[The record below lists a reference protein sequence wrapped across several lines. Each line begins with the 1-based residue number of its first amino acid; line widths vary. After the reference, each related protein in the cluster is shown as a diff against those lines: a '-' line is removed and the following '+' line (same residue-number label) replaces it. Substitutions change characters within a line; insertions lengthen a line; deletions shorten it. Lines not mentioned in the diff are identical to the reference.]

1 MFSQP
6 LDLGRFIRSR
16 TDSKLEV
23 VPILDILI
31 IVLFFGI
38 FSSAFVFPQGVE
50 VDLELTEELV
60 SGMEVTAVLTV
71 RRDDMLLFEG
81 QNLKLSQFK
90 GKAVAFFEGERKGR
104 FAGAARSL
112 DSGPNRFRYFWTSQT
127 SRIFPRAGGRGKSG
141 HRSAHFSLRW
151 ENPGNRPVTGGG

>member
-6 LDLGRFIRSR
+6 LDLGRFIRTR

-90 GKAVAFFEGERKGR
+90 GKAVAFLKGR
-104 FAGAARSL
+104 EKAALLVRLDPSIRAQTVFDIFGQAKQAGFSHVL
-112 DSGPNRFRYFWTSQT
+112 V
-127 SRIFPRAGGRGKSG
+127 AG
-141 HRSAHFSLRW
+141 
-151 ENPGNRPVTGGG
+151 ENQAIEVPTFH

>member
-6 LDLGRFIRSR
+6 LDLGRFIQTRA
-16 TDSKLEV
+16 DSKLEV

-60 SGMEVTAVLTV
+60 SGMEVAAVLTV

-81 QNLKLSQFK
+81 QNLKLAQFK
-90 GKAVAFFEGERKGR
+90 GKAVAYLQGREKAALLVRLDPSIRAQTVFDIFGQAKQAGFTHVLVAGENQAIELPT
-104 FAGAARSL
+104 F
-112 DSGPNRFRYFWTSQT
+112 
-127 SRIFPRAGGRGKSG
+127 
-141 HRSAHFSLRW
+141 H
-151 ENPGNRPVTGGG
+151 

>member
-6 LDLGRFIRSR
+6 LDLGRFIRTR

-60 SGMEVTAVLTV
+60 GGMEVAAVLTV

-90 GKAVAFFEGERKGR
+90 EKAVAFLKGR
-104 FAGAARSL
+104 EKAALLVRLDPSIRAQTVFDIFGQAKQAGFTHVLVA
-112 DSGPNRFRYFWTSQT
+112 GENRAIELPTF
-127 SRIFPRAGGRGKSG
+127 
-141 HRSAHFSLRW
+141 H
-151 ENPGNRPVTGGG
+151 